1 LSFVV
6 PGVSQSYTSNHNP
19 VTAVKPHPNPSTFT
33 LVLGG
38 GGARGLAHI
47 GVLKALER
55 EGLVPAFLVGT
66 SMGAIV
72 GGMYAQRPDARL
84 VEDRMRELLQSKSFR
99 KIGLDAFAHDGA
111 PDGLSTVSNL
121 YGRMK
126 RGYGLLKSTWST
138 GIVEAPTLLEFLG
151 RLLDDRSIEE
161 CAIPFASVA
170 CDLMTGQEVVCQTGS
185 ILLAVATSS
194 AIPGVVTP
202 INISG
207 RLLVDGAP
215 TSIVPV
221 HAAQRLSPFPVVA
234 VSVTQDVREG
244 KPIANAIDVVL
255 RAGAIARM
263 QLSESNLGS
272 ADVVLRPRVE
282 SYGWADFDSHVELI
296 AEGERAVEN
305 ALHEI
310 VFASRVRRRSQTR
323 RTLSEPE
330 MRGRRTGRAARS
342 GHDRHHRPR

>member
-1 LSFVV
+1 MS
-6 PGVSQSYTSNHNP
+6 
-19 VTAVKPHPNPSTFT
+19 AVNPHPRVSAFT

-55 EGLVPAFLVGT
+55 EGLVPAYLVGT

-72 GGMYAQRPDARL
+72 GAMYAQSPDARL
-84 VEDRMRELLQSKSFR
+84 VEDRMRDLLQSKSFK
-99 KIGLDAFAHDGA
+99 KIGLEAFAHDGA

-138 GIVEAPTLLEFLG
+138 GIVETPILLEFLG

-170 CDLMTGQEVVCQTGS
+170 CDLMTGQEVVSQTGS
-185 ILLAVATSS
+185 ILIAVATSS

-202 INISG
+202 INVNG

-221 HAAQRLSPFPVVA
+221 HAAQRLSTLPVVA

-263 QLSESNLGS
+263 QLSESNLGA
-272 ADVVLRPRVE
+272 ADVVLRPEVE
-282 SYGWADFDSHVELI
+282 MYGWADFDSYNELI
-296 AEGERAVEN
+296 AEGERAVGA
-305 ALHEI
+305 ALQEI
-310 VFASRVRRRSQTR
+310 VLVSRVRRESQASKIP
-323 RTLSEPE
+323 SEPKG
-330 MRGRRTGRAARS
+330 RGMRTGRAARL
-342 GHDRHHRPR
+342 GHDRRRHPQ